1 MTPPR
6 PFSLLLLFSTA
17 LAAAGSVAPAPHWW
31 QLPPLPDRHGFAC
44 PFAGETRGIAI
55 VAGGA
60 NFPERQLWE
69 GGAGAKRWHD
79 RVFVLEPGA
88 ESWRLAGR
96 LPRPLG
102 YGVSASTD
110 TGVIIAGGGDA
121 QRHYADVFALD
132 WRDGQLVTRNLPPLP
147 RATALCS
154 GTRVGDTLYVTGGL
168 PDPTSKSPL
177 NDAFALDLRA
187 VEKGWR
193 RLPPV
198 PGPGRHLAVAAALDG
213 ALHLFSGVN
222 FEPDGAGGH
231 RTIYLRD
238 AYRLSAGAGKWER
251 LPDLPHAAVAGANP
265 APTFAGEAYL
275 IGGTDG
281 ALFGKPPQEFHQ
293 VPRRIQVYDPRKKA
307 WREATQAPMARVA
320 VSTIQLGDRWVLP
333 SGEISAGVRSPEVWS
348 IYWPA
353 PAP

>member
-1 MTPPR
+1 MNLSR
-6 PFSLLLLFSTA
+6 ILVSSLALSSA
-17 LAAAGSVAPAPHWW
+17 VVLAADSAPSLHWW

-44 PFAGETRGIAI
+44 PFAGATRGIAF

-60 NFPERQLWE
+60 NFPEKQLWE
-69 GGAGAKRWHD
+69 GGTKRWHD

-88 ESWRLAGR
+88 ETWRLAGR

-121 QRHYADVFALD
+121 QHHYADVFALD
-132 WRDGQLVTRNLPPLP
+132 WRDGRLHTRALPALP
-147 RATALCS
+147 RAVAFCS

-168 PDPTSKSPL
+168 PDPASKAPL
-177 NDAFALDLRA
+177 NDAFALDLSAPER
-187 VEKGWR
+187 GWR

-198 PGPGRHLAVAAALDG
+198 PGTGRHLAVAAALGG
-213 ALHLFSGVN
+213 ALYLASGVT

-238 AYRLSAGAGKWER
+238 AYRFAPAAGKWER
-251 LPDLPHAAVAGANP
+251 LPDLPAAAVAAANP
-265 APTFAGEAYL
+265 APTFAGEIYL

-293 VPRRIQVYDPRKKA
+293 VPRRVQVFDPAKNS
-307 WREATQAPMARVA
+307 WRETTQAPMARVA
-320 VSTIQLGDRWVLP
+320 VSSIELGDRWILP

-348 IYWPA
+348 ISWPA
-353 PAP
+353 AK